1 VLGALSP
8 DRRTASMLA
17 TLIHGPRD
25 IRSTEVA
32 DPRLE
37 RPTDAVVR
45 VVASC
50 ICGSDLWP
58 YRGVQ
63 ETRQPHPIGH
73 EFVGVVEEVGDEVSS
88 IRVGQFVIA
97 PFVVSDGTCVNC
109 RNGFQTSCLH
119 GAAWGAD
126 DEDGLPVQGG
136 QSARIRV
143 PQADGTLVATENLPG
158 EELIPSLLALSD
170 VMSTGHHAA
179 VSAGVGPGK
188 TVAVVGDGAVG
199 LCGVLAAKRLGAE
212 RIVLFSRHPDRQSL
226 GREFGA
232 DTVLEERGEEGVL
245 AVRELFDGVGPDCVL
260 ECVGTAESMD
270 QALRSVRPGGYVGYV
285 GVPSGGAEL
294 PIKTMFGGNINV
306 AGGVA
311 PARAYIPELL
321 PDVLS
326 GAIDPGK
333 VFDLEL
339 PLDQVADGYAA
350 MDERRAIKVL
360 LRP

>member
-1 VLGALSP
+1 
-8 DRRTASMLA
+8 MLA

-25 IRSTEVA
+25 IRSTEV
-32 DPRLE
+32 DEPRVE

-63 ETRQPHPIGH
+63 PTKKTHPIGH
-73 EFVGVVEEVGDEVSS
+73 EFVGVVESVGDEVTTV
-88 IRVGQFVIA
+88 RPGQFVIA

-109 RNGFQTSCLH
+109 RNGVQTSCLH
-119 GAAWGAD
+119 GASWGSD
-126 DEDGLPVQGG
+126 DQDGLPVSGG
-136 QSARIRV
+136 QSALVRV
-143 PQADGTLVATENLPG
+143 PWADGTMVGTDELPPDD
-158 EELIPSLLALSD
+158 LIPSLLTLSD
-170 VMSTGHHAA
+170 VMGTGHHAA

-199 LCGVLAAKRLGAE
+199 LCAVLAAKRLGAE
-212 RIVLFSRHPDRQSL
+212 RVVLFSRHPDRQAL
-226 GREFGA
+226 GRAFGA
-232 DTVLEERGEEGVL
+232 DTVLEERGDAGVE
-245 AVRELFDGVGPDCVL
+245 AVQALFDGVGPDCVL
-260 ECVGTAESMD
+260 ECVGTYESMD
-270 QALRSVRPGGYVGYV
+270 QALRSVRPGGFVGYV

-294 PIKTMFGGNINV
+294 PIRPMFSDNINV

-311 PARAYIPELL
+311 PVRAYIPGLL

-326 GAIDPGK
+326 RTIDPGR
-333 VFDLEL
+333 VFDLTL
-339 PLDQVADGYAA
+339 PLAEVAEGYRA

>member
-1 VLGALSP
+1 
-8 DRRTASMLA
+8 MLA

-25 IRSTEVA
+25 IRSTEVD
-32 DPRLE
+32 DPRIE

-63 ETRQPHPIGH
+63 PTKHTHPIGH
-73 EFVGVVEEVGDEVSS
+73 EFVGVVTEVGPEVSA
-88 IRVGQFVIA
+88 IRPGQFVIA
-97 PFVVSDGTCVNC
+97 PFAVSDGTCVNC
-109 RNGFQTSCLH
+109 RNGVQTSCLH

-126 DEDGLPVQGG
+126 DKEGLPVSGG
-136 QSARIRV
+136 QSALVRV
-143 PQADGTLVATENLPG
+143 PWADGTLVATEEMPP
-158 EELIPSLLALSD
+158 EELVPSLLTLSD

-199 LCGVLAAKRLGAE
+199 LCGVLAAKRLGAD
-212 RIVLFSRHPDRQSL
+212 RIVLFSRHASRQEL
-226 GREFGA
+226 GRDFGA
-232 DTVLEERGEEGVL
+232 DTIIEERGDAGVE
-245 AVRELFDGVGPDCVL
+245 AVHALFDGVGPDCVL
-260 ECVGTAESMD
+260 ECVGTKESMD
-270 QALRSVRPGGYVGYV
+270 QALRSVRPGGHVGYV

-294 PIKTMFGGNINV
+294 PIRLMFGGNINV

-326 GAIDPGK
+326 GAIDPGR
-333 VFDLEL
+333 VFDLTL
-339 PLDQVADGYAA
+339 PLAEVADGYTA

-360 LRP
+360 LKP

>member
-1 VLGALSP
+1 M
-8 DRRTASMLA
+8 RTTVISGPGEIQSVEVDEPQ
-17 TLIHGPRD
+17 IH
-25 IRSTEVA
+25 
-32 DPRLE
+32 
-37 RPTDAVVR
+37 RPSDVVVR

-63 ETRQPHPIGH
+63 ETKETHPIGH
-73 EFVGVVEEVGDEVSS
+73 EFVGVVEEVGDDVTTL
-88 IRVGQFVIA
+88 RPGQFVIA
-97 PFVVSDGTCVNC
+97 PFVVSDGSCVNC

-119 GAAWGAD
+119 GASWGAT
-126 DEDGLPVQGG
+126 DEHGLEVHGG
-136 QSARIRV
+136 QSARVRV
-143 PQADGTLVATENLPG
+143 PLADGTLVATEELPD
-158 EELIPSLLALSD
+158 EELIASLLALSD

-179 VSAGVGPGK
+179 VSAGVGPGR

-199 LCGVLAAKRLGAE
+199 LCAVLASKRLGAE
-212 RIVLFSRHPDRQSL
+212 RIVLFSRHASRQAL

-232 DTVLEERGEEGVL
+232 DTVLEERGDAGVR
-245 AVRELFDGVGPDCVL
+245 AVHELFDGVGPDCVL

-270 QALRSVRPGGYVGYV
+270 QALRSVRPGGFVGYV

-294 PIKTMFGGNINV
+294 PIRTMFDGNINV

-326 GAIDPGK
+326 GAINPGR
-333 VFDLEL
+333 VFDLTL
-339 PLDQVADGYAA
+339 PLADVAEGYVA

-360 LRP
+360 LKP

>member
-1 VLGALSP
+1 
-8 DRRTASMLA
+8 MLA

-25 IRSTEVA
+25 IRSTEVD
-32 DPRLE
+32 DPTIQQ
-37 RPTDAVVR
+37 PTDAVVR

-63 ETRQPHPIGH
+63 ETKTAHQIGH
-73 EFVGVVEEVGDEVSS
+73 EFVGVVEETGSEVTSL
-88 IRVGQFVIA
+88 RQGQFVIA

-109 RNGFQTSCLH
+109 RNGIQTSCLH
-119 GAAWGAD
+119 GAAWGTE
-126 DEDGLPVQGG
+126 DENGHQVHGG

-143 PQADGTLVATENLPG
+143 PLADGTLVGLDEMPADD
-158 EELIPSLLALSD
+158 LIPSLLALSD

-188 TVAVVGDGAVG
+188 SVAVVGDGAVG
-199 LCGVLAAKRLGAE
+199 LCAVLAAKRLGAE
-212 RIVLFSRHPDRQSL
+212 RIVLFSRHASRQEI
-226 GREFGA
+226 GRAFGA
-232 DTVLEERGEEGVL
+232 DTVLEERGDEGVK
-245 AVRELFDGVGPDCVL
+245 AVEALFDGVGPDCVL

-270 QALRSVRPGGYVGYV
+270 QALRSVRPGGHVGYV

-294 PIKTMFGGNINV
+294 PIRTMFGGNINV

-326 GAIDPGK
+326 GAIDPGR
-333 VFDLEL
+333 VFDLTL
-339 PLDQVADGYAA
+339 PLSEVADGYRA
-350 MDERRAIKVL
+350 MDERRAVKVL
-360 LRP
+360 LKP

>member
-1 VLGALSP
+1 
-8 DRRTASMLA
+8 MLA

-25 IRSTEVA
+25 IRSTEVDA
-32 DPRLE
+32 PTVQK
-37 RPTDAVVR
+37 PTDAVVR

-63 ETRQPHPIGH
+63 PTKKTHQIGH
-73 EFVGVVEEVGDEVSS
+73 EFVGVVESVGDEVTTV
-88 IRVGQFVIA
+88 RPGQFVIA
-97 PFVVSDGTCVNC
+97 PFVVSCGTCVNC
-109 RNGFQTSCLH
+109 VNGVQTSCLR
-119 GAAWGAD
+119 GASWGAD
-126 DEDGLPVQGG
+126 DQDGLPVEGG
-136 QSARIRV
+136 QSAVIRV
-143 PQADGTLVATENLPG
+143 PWADGTLVGTDEMPSDA
-158 EELIPSLLALSD
+158 LIPSLLTLSD

-212 RIVLFSRHPDRQSL
+212 RVVLFSRHPDRQAL

-232 DTVLEERGEEGVL
+232 DTVLEERGDAGVE
-245 AVRELFDGVGPDCVL
+245 AVHALFDGVGPDCVL
-260 ECVGTAESMD
+260 ECVGTKESMD
-270 QALRSVRPGGYVGYV
+270 QALRSVRPGGHVGYV

-294 PIKTMFGGNINV
+294 PIRLMFGGNINV

-321 PDVLS
+321 VDVLS
-326 GAIDPGK
+326 GAIDPGR
-333 VFDLEL
+333 VFDLTL
-339 PLDQVADGYAA
+339 PLAEVADGYTA

-360 LRP
+360 LQP

>member
-1 VLGALSP
+1 
-8 DRRTASMLA
+8 MLA
-17 TLIHGPRD
+17 TLIHGPGD
-25 IRSTEVA
+25 IRSTEV
-32 DPRLE
+32 DEPTIE
-37 RPTDAVVR
+37 RPKDAVVR
-45 VVASC
+45 VLASC
-50 ICGSDLWP
+50 VCGSDLWP
-58 YRGVQ
+58 YRGIQ
-63 ETRQPHPIGH
+63 ETKQPHQIGH
-73 EFVGVVEEVGDEVSS
+73 EFVGVVEAVGDEVTT
-88 IRVGQFVIA
+88 IKPGQFVIA

-119 GAAWGAD
+119 GAAWGSK
-126 DEDGLPVQGG
+126 DEHGHDVHGG

-143 PQADGTLVATENLPG
+143 PFADGTLVATEEMPS
-158 EELIPSLLALSD
+158 EDLIPSLLTLSD

-199 LCGVLAAKRLGAE
+199 LCAVLASKRLGAAQ
-212 RIVLFSRHPDRQSL
+212 IVLFSRHASRQAL

-232 DTVLEERGEEGVL
+232 DIVLEERGDDGVE
-245 AVRELFDGVGPDCVL
+245 AVHALFDGVGPDCVL

-270 QALRSVRPGGYVGYV
+270 QALRSVRPGGFVGYV

-294 PIKTMFGGNINV
+294 PIKLMFGGNVNV

-311 PARAYIPELL
+311 PARAYIEELL

-326 GAIDPGK
+326 GAIDPGQ
-333 VFDLEL
+333 VFDLTL
-339 PLDQVADGYAA
+339 PLDQVAEGYAA

-360 LRP
+360 LKP

>member
-1 VLGALSP
+1 
-8 DRRTASMLA
+8 MLA

-25 IRSTEVA
+25 IRSTEV
-32 DPRLE
+32 DEPRIE

-63 ETRQPHPIGH
+63 QTKEPHQIGH
-73 EFVGVVEEVGDEVSS
+73 EFVGVVEEVGDEVTDL
-88 IRVGQFVIA
+88 VPGQFVIA

-119 GAAWGAD
+119 GAAWGAS
-126 DEDGLPVQGG
+126 DEHDLLVHGG
-136 QSARIRV
+136 QSAKIRV
-143 PQADGTLVATENLPG
+143 PLADGTLVATDEMPAD
-158 EELIPSLLALSD
+158 ELIPSLLALSD

-179 VSAGVGPGK
+179 VSAGVGAGK

-199 LCGVLAAKRLGAE
+199 LCAVLAAKRLGAE
-212 RIVLFSRHPDRQSL
+212 RIVLFSRHESRQRV

-232 DTVLEERGEEGVL
+232 DTVLEQRGEEGVQ
-245 AVRELFDGVGPDCVL
+245 AVKELFDGVGPDCVL

-270 QALRSVRPGGYVGYV
+270 QALRSVRPGGFVGYV

-294 PIKTMFGGNINV
+294 PIRTMFGGNINV

-321 PDVLS
+321 VDVLS

-333 VFDLEL
+333 VFDLTL
-339 PLDQVADGYAA
+339 PLDQVADGYTA

-360 LRP
+360 LKP

>member
-1 VLGALSP
+1 
-8 DRRTASMLA
+8 MLA

-25 IRSTEVA
+25 IRTAEVD
-32 DPRLE
+32 DPTIQK
-37 RPTDAVVR
+37 PTDAVVR
-45 VVASC
+45 VTASC

-63 ETRQPHPIGH
+63 PTKRTHPIGH
-73 EFVGVVEEVGDEVSS
+73 EFVGVVEEVGEEVTTV
-88 IRVGQFVIA
+88 RPGQFVIA
-97 PFVVSDGTCVNC
+97 PFVVSDGSCVNC
-109 RNGFQTSCLH
+109 RNGVQTSCLH
-119 GAAWGAD
+119 GASWGAD
-126 DEDGLPVQGG
+126 DKDGLPVQGG

-143 PQADGTLVATENLPG
+143 PWADGTLVGTDEVPA
-158 EELIPSLLALSD
+158 EELVPSLLTLSD

-179 VSAGVGPGK
+179 VSAGVGPGR

-212 RIVLFSRHPDRQSL
+212 RVVLFSRHPDRQAL

-232 DTVLEERGEEGVL
+232 DTILEERGDAGVE
-245 AVRELFDGVGPDCVL
+245 AVHALFDGVGPDCVL
-260 ECVGTAESMD
+260 ECVGTKESMD
-270 QALRSVRPGGYVGYV
+270 QALRSVRPGGHVGYV

-294 PIKTMFGGNINV
+294 PIRLMFGGNVNV

-333 VFDLEL
+333 VFDLTL
-339 PLDQVADGYAA
+339 PLADVADGYTA

>member
-1 VLGALSP
+1 
-8 DRRTASMLA
+8 MLA

-25 IRSTEVA
+25 IRSTEVEE
-32 DPRLE
+32 PRLH

-63 ETRQPHPIGH
+63 ETRQTHPIGH
-73 EFVGVVEEVGDEVSS
+73 EFVGVVEAVGDEVTSL
-88 IRVGQFVIA
+88 RTGQFVIA
-97 PFVVSDGTCVNC
+97 PFVVSDGTCANC
-109 RNGFQTSCLH
+109 RNGVHTSCLH
-119 GAAWGAD
+119 GASWGAED
-126 DEDGLPVQGG
+126 QDGLPVEGG
-136 QSARIRV
+136 QSALVRV
-143 PQADGTLVATENLPG
+143 PWADGTLVATEEMPPD
-158 EELIPSLLALSD
+158 ELIPSLLTLSD

-179 VSAGVGPGK
+179 VSAGVSPGK

-199 LCGVLAAKRLGAE
+199 LCAVLAAKRLGA
-212 RIVLFSRHPDRQSL
+212 RQIVLFSRHPDRQAL

-232 DTVLEERGEEGVL
+232 DTVLEQRGDAGVE
-245 AVRELFDGVGPDCVL
+245 AVHALFDGIGPDCVL
-260 ECVGTAESMD
+260 ECVGTKESMD
-270 QALRSVRPGGYVGYV
+270 QALRSVRPGGFVGYV

-294 PIKTMFGGNINV
+294 PIRLMFGGNINV

-311 PARAYIPELL
+311 PARAYIPTLL

-326 GAIDPGK
+326 GAINPGR
-333 VFDLEL
+333 VFDLTL
-339 PLDQVADGYAA
+339 PLAEVADGYTA

-360 LRP
+360 LKP

>member
-1 VLGALSP
+1 
-8 DRRTASMLA
+8 MLA

-25 IRSTEVA
+25 IRSTVVD
-32 DPRLE
+32 DPRIE
-37 RPTDAVVR
+37 RPTDAIVR

-63 ETRQPHPIGH
+63 PTKQTHPIGH
-73 EFVGVVEEVGDEVSS
+73 EFVGVVAEVGAGVRT
-88 IRVGQFVIA
+88 IRPGQFVIA
-97 PFVVSDGTCVNC
+97 PFVVSDGTCINC
-109 RNGFQTSCLH
+109 RNGVQTSCLQ
-119 GAAWGAD
+119 GAAWGSTD
-126 DEDGLPVQGG
+126 KEGLAVNGG
-136 QSARIRV
+136 QSALVRV
-143 PQADGTLVATENLPG
+143 PWADGTLVGTEEMPPD
-158 EELIPSLLALSD
+158 ELIPSLLTLSD

-199 LCGVLAAKRLGAE
+199 LCAVLAARRLGALE
-212 RIVLFSRHPDRQSL
+212 IVLFSRHPARQAL
-226 GREFGA
+226 GRDFGA
-232 DTVLEERGEEGVL
+232 DAIVEERGDAGVEK
-245 AVRELFDGVGPDCVL
+245 VRALFDGVGPDCVL
-260 ECVGTAESMD
+260 ECVGTKESMD

-294 PIKTMFGGNINV
+294 PIRLMFSGNINV

-311 PARAYIPELL
+311 PARGYVPALL

-326 GAIDPGK
+326 GAIDPGR
-333 VFDLEL
+333 VFDLTL
-339 PLDQVADGYAA
+339 PLTDVAAGYTA

-360 LRP
+360 LKP

>member
-1 VLGALSP
+1 M
-8 DRRTASMLA
+8 RA

-25 IRSTEVA
+25 IRLTELA
-32 DPRLE
+32 DPKVE

-63 ETRQPHPIGH
+63 ETKQAHPIGH
-73 EFVGVVEEVGDEVSS
+73 EFVGVVDQVGDEVTTL
-88 IRVGQFVIA
+88 RPGQFVIA

-109 RNGFQTSCLH
+109 RNGVQTSCLH

-126 DEDGLPVQGG
+126 DEHGLAVSGG
-136 QSARIRV
+136 QSALIRV
-143 PQADGTLVATENLPG
+143 PQADGTLVATEEMPPEDLV
-158 EELIPSLLALSD
+158 PSLLTLSD

-199 LCGVLAAKRLGAE
+199 LCAVLASKRLGAE
-212 RIVLFSRHPDRQSL
+212 RVVLFSRHESRQAV

-232 DTVLEERGEEGVL
+232 DIVLEERGDAGVE
-245 AVRELFDGVGPDCVL
+245 AVHALFDGVGPDCVL
-260 ECVGTAESMD
+260 ECVGTYESMD
-270 QALRSVRPGGYVGYV
+270 QALRSVRPGGHVGYV

-294 PIKTMFGGNINV
+294 PIRTMFSGNINV

-311 PARAYIPELL
+311 PARSYIPELL

-326 GAIDPGK
+326 GAINPGR
-333 VFDLEL
+333 VFDLTL
-339 PLDQVADGYAA
+339 PLEQVADGYTA

-360 LRP
+360 LTP

>member
-1 VLGALSP
+1 M
-8 DRRTASMLA
+8 RA

-25 IRSTEVA
+25 IRSTETD
-32 DPRLE
+32 DPKVE

-58 YRGVQ
+58 YRGIQ
-63 ETRQPHPIGH
+63 ETKEVHQIGH
-73 EFVGVVEEVGDEVSS
+73 EFVGVVESVGDEVTTLKP
-88 IRVGQFVIA
+88 GQFVIA
-97 PFVVSDGTCVNC
+97 PFVVSDGTCINC
-109 RNGFQTSCLH
+109 RNGFQTSCQH
-119 GAAWGAD
+119 GASWGAE
-126 DEDGLPVQGG
+126 DEDNLLVNGG
-136 QSARIRV
+136 QSSLIRV
-143 PQADGTLVATENLPG
+143 PWADGTLVATDEMPSD
-158 EELIPSLLALSD
+158 ELVPSLLALSD

-212 RIVLFSRHPDRQSL
+212 KIVLFSRHESRQKL

-232 DTVLEERGEEGVL
+232 DVIIEERGDEGVEKIH
-245 AVRELFDGVGPDCVL
+245 AMFDGIGPDCVL
-260 ECVGTAESMD
+260 ECVGTKESMD
-270 QALRSVRPGGYVGYV
+270 QALRSVRPGGFVGYV

-294 PIKTMFGGNINV
+294 PIVSMFTGNINV

-311 PARAYIPELL
+311 PARSYIPELL
-321 PDVLS
+321 TDVLS
-326 GAIDPGK
+326 GAINPGL
-333 VFDLEL
+333 VFDLTL
-339 PLDQVADGYAA
+339 PLAEVADGYTA

-360 LRP
+360 LKP

>member
-1 VLGALSP
+1 
-8 DRRTASMLA
+8 MLA

-25 IRSTEVA
+25 IRTSEVA
-32 DPRLE
+32 EPRVEL
-37 RPTDAVVR
+37 PTDAVVR

-63 ETRQPHPIGH
+63 ETATAHPIGH
-73 EFVGVVEEVGDEVSS
+73 EFVGVVEEVGAEVTD

-97 PFVVSDGTCVNC
+97 PFVISDGTCVNC

-126 DEDGLPVQGG
+126 DEQGIAVNGG

-143 PQADGTLVATENLPG
+143 PWADGTLVATDELPS

-170 VMSTGHHAA
+170 VMGTGHHAA

-199 LCGVLAAKRLGAE
+199 LCAVLAAKRLGAE
-212 RIVLFSRHPDRQSL
+212 RIVLFSRHPSRQEL

-232 DTVLEERGEEGVL
+232 DTVLEERGEEGVQ
-245 AVRELFDGVGPDCVL
+245 AVKALFDEVGPDCVL

-270 QALRSVRPGGYVGYV
+270 QALRSVRPGGFVGYV

-294 PIKTMFGGNINV
+294 PIGTMFSGNINV

-311 PARAYIPELL
+311 PTRAYLPELL
-321 PDVLS
+321 VDVLS
-326 GAIDPGK
+326 GAINPGK
-333 VFDLEL
+333 VFDLTL
-339 PLDQVADGYAA
+339 PLDQVADGYTA

-360 LRP
+360 LKP

>member
-1 VLGALSP
+1 
-8 DRRTASMLA
+8 MLA

-25 IRSTEVA
+25 IRATEVA
-32 DPRLE
+32 DPRVE
-37 RPTDAVVR
+37 KPTDAVVR

-63 ETRQPHPIGH
+63 ETKKTHPIGH
-73 EFVGVVEEVGDEVSS
+73 EFVGVVEEVGDEVRDL
-88 IRVGQFVIA
+88 RVGQFVIA

-109 RNGFQTSCLH
+109 RNGVQTSCLH
-119 GAAWGAD
+119 GASWGAD
-126 DEDGLPVQGG
+126 DQDGLAVPGG

-143 PQADGTLVATENLPG
+143 PWADGTLVGTDEMPPDA
-158 EELIPSLLALSD
+158 LIPSLLTLSD

-179 VSAGVGPGK
+179 VSAGVGPGR

-212 RIVLFSRHPDRQSL
+212 RVVLFSRHPDRQAL

-232 DTVLEERGEEGVL
+232 DTVLEERGDAGVE
-245 AVRELFDGVGPDCVL
+245 AVHALFDGVGPDCVL
-260 ECVGTAESMD
+260 ECVGTKESMD
-270 QALRSVRPGGYVGYV
+270 QALRSVRPGGHVGYV

-294 PIKTMFGGNINV
+294 PIRLMFGGNINV

-326 GAIDPGK
+326 GAIDPGR
-333 VFDLEL
+333 VFDLTL
-339 PLDQVADGYAA
+339 PLAEVADGYTA

-360 LRP
+360 LQP

>member
-1 VLGALSP
+1 M
-8 DRRTASMLA
+8 RA

-25 IRSTEVA
+25 IRIAEVL
-32 DPRLE
+32 DPEVE
-37 RPTDAVVR
+37 RPSDAVVR

-63 ETRQPHPIGH
+63 ETKRAHPIGH
-73 EFVGVVEEVGDEVSS
+73 EFVGVVEQVGDEVTTL
-88 IRVGQFVIA
+88 RPGQFVIA

-109 RNGFQTSCLH
+109 RNGVQTSCLH

-126 DEDGLPVQGG
+126 DEHGLAVSGA
-136 QSARIRV
+136 QSSLIRV
-143 PQADGTLVATENLPG
+143 PQADGTLVATEEMPPEHLV
-158 EELIPSLLALSD
+158 PSLLTLSD

-179 VSAGVGPGK
+179 ISAGVGPGK

-199 LCGVLAAKRLGAE
+199 LCAVLASKRLGAE
-212 RIVLFSRHPDRQSL
+212 RIVLFSRHESRQAV

-232 DTVLEERGEEGVL
+232 DSVLEERGDAGVE
-245 AVRELFDGVGPDCVL
+245 AVHALFDGVGPDCVL
-260 ECVGTAESMD
+260 ECVGTYESMD
-270 QALRSVRPGGYVGYV
+270 QALRSVRPGGHVGYV

-294 PIKTMFGGNINV
+294 PIRTMFSGNINV

-311 PARAYIPELL
+311 PARSYIPQLL

-326 GAIDPGK
+326 GAINPGR
-333 VFDLEL
+333 VFDLTL
-339 PLDQVADGYAA
+339 PLEQAAEGYRA
-350 MDERRAIKVL
+350 MDERRAIKTL
-360 LRP
+360 LTV

>member
-1 VLGALSP
+1 
-8 DRRTASMLA
+8 MLA

-25 IRSTEVA
+25 IRSTEVE
-32 DPRLE
+32 DPRIE
-37 RPTDAVVR
+37 RPTDAVVQ

-63 ETRQPHPIGH
+63 ETRKTHPIGH
-73 EFVGVVEEVGDEVSS
+73 EFVGVVAEVGSEVSTL
-88 IRVGQFVIA
+88 RPGQFVIA
-97 PFVVSDGTCVNC
+97 PFVVSDGTCINC
-109 RNGFQTSCLH
+109 RNGIQTSCLH
-119 GAAWGAD
+119 GAAWGSE
-126 DEDGLPVQGG
+126 DEHGHPVSGG
-136 QSARIRV
+136 QSSRIRV
-143 PQADGTLVATENLPG
+143 PLADGTLVATDEMPSDD
-158 EELIPSLLALSD
+158 LIPSLLALSD

-212 RIVLFSRHPDRQSL
+212 RIVLFSRHESRQAL

-232 DTVLEERGEEGVL
+232 DTIIDERGDAGVK
-245 AVRELFDGVGPDCVL
+245 AVEALFDGVGPDCVL

-270 QALRSVRPGGYVGYV
+270 QALRSVRPGGHVGYV

-294 PIKTMFGGNINV
+294 PIRTMFGGNINV

-321 PDVLS
+321 VDVLS
-326 GAIDPGK
+326 GAINPGK
-333 VFDLEL
+333 VFDLTL
-339 PLDQVADGYAA
+339 PLAEVADGYVA

-360 LRP
+360 LQP

>member
-1 VLGALSP
+1 M
-8 DRRTASMLA
+8 RA

-25 IRSTEVA
+25 IRLAEVA
-32 DPRLE
+32 DPKVE

-63 ETRQPHPIGH
+63 ETKQAHPIGH
-73 EFVGVVEEVGDEVSS
+73 EFVGVVDQVGDEVTTL
-88 IRVGQFVIA
+88 RPGQFVIA

-109 RNGFQTSCLH
+109 RNGVQTSCLH

-126 DEDGLPVQGG
+126 DEHGLAVSGG
-136 QSARIRV
+136 QSALIRV
-143 PQADGTLVATENLPG
+143 PQADGTLVATEEMPPEDLV
-158 EELIPSLLALSD
+158 PSLLTLSD

-199 LCGVLAAKRLGAE
+199 LCAVLASKRLGAE
-212 RIVLFSRHPDRQSL
+212 RVVLFSRHESRQAV

-232 DTVLEERGEEGVL
+232 DIVLEERGDAGVE
-245 AVRELFDGVGPDCVL
+245 AVHALFDGVGPDCVL
-260 ECVGTAESMD
+260 ECVGTYESMD
-270 QALRSVRPGGYVGYV
+270 QALRSVRPGGHVGYV

-294 PIKTMFGGNINV
+294 PIRTMFSGNINV

-311 PARAYIPELL
+311 PARSYIPELL

-326 GAIDPGK
+326 GAINPGR
-333 VFDLEL
+333 VFDLTL
-339 PLDQVADGYAA
+339 PLEQVADGYTA

-360 LRP
+360 LTP